1 MKQLEKHL
9 EKQLEVQL
17 SAGGSFV
24 AADEVRAGAEAAGLD
39 GPTTSALIENY
50 EDAQLKAL
58 KTAFLFAAFLTLAS
72 FWTTRRLPDQ
82 RFDQMQAGPDPPR
95 LDPEPVTV

>member
-1 MKQLEKHL
+1 MK
-9 EKQLEVQL
+9 LEVKL

-58 KTAFLFAAFLTLAS
+58 KTAFLAQGATALWASPADTAAFRRNDEKKLAPIITAS
-72 FWTTRRLPDQ
+72 G
-82 RFDQMQAGPDPPR
+82 AK
-95 LDPEPVTV
+95 VN